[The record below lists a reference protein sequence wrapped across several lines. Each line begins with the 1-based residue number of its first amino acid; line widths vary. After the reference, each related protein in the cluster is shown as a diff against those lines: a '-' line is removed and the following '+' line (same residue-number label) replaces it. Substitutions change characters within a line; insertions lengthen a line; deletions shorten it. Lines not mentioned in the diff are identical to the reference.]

1 MIATR
6 FLSINQYELY
16 GSWLREQSEETL
28 STYFGMAVSTTYI
41 THLVDSIVSN
51 PEEHHFLIATQGA
64 TWVGVVHMA
73 RISETEIEFGIMV
86 AEPNRGQGIA
96 DQLMSEAI
104 VWIRNRGFDTLYLHC
119 VAWNRA
125 MKHLA
130 HKHGLIMYE
139 DHGDAEVCTHIPP
152 PSMISYAQEA
162 VTRNRNIFIMS
173 LQQVWLPFDELL
185 GKTNIST
192 Q

>member
-6 FLSINQYELY
+6 FLSISDYELY

-28 STYFGMAVSTTYI
+28 TTYFGIAVTDTYI
-41 THLVDSIVSN
+41 DHLVNGIVSN
-51 PEEHHFLIATQGA
+51 PEQHYFLVATQG
-64 TWVGVVHMA
+64 TVWTGVIHMA
-73 RISETEIEFGIMV
+73 RISEHDMEFGIVV
-86 AEPNRGQGIA
+86 AEQYRGQGIA

-119 VAWNRA
+119 VTWNRA

-130 HKHGLIMYE
+130 HKHGLTMHE
-139 DHGDAEVCTHIPP
+139 DHGDTEVCTHIPP
-152 PSMISYAQEA
+152 ASMISYAQEA

-173 LQQVWLPFDELL
+173 LQNSWHPFNQLL
-185 GKTNIST
+185 G
-192 Q
+192 

>member
-1 MIATR
+1 MISTR
-6 FLSINQYELY
+6 FLSIDQYELY

-28 STYFGMAVSTTYI
+28 TTYFGIAVSTTYI
-41 THLVDSIVSN
+41 THLIDSIVSN

-64 TWVGVVHMA
+64 TWVGVVHLA
-73 RISETEIEFGIMV
+73 RISETEMEFGIMV
-86 AEPNRGQGIA
+86 AEPYRSQGIA

-119 VAWNRA
+119 VTWNRA

-130 HKHGLIMYE
+130 HKHGLVMYE
-139 DHGDAEVCTHIPP
+139 DHGDTEVCTRIPP

-173 LQQVWLPFDELL
+173 LQQAWFPFDEIL
-185 GKTNIST
+185 G
-192 Q
+192 